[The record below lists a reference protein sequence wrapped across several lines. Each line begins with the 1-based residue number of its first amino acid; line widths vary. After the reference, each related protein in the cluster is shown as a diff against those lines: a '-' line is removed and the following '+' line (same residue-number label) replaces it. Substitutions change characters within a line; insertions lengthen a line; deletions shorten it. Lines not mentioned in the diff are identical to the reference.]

1 MNYTDD
7 KYSICDLL
15 IFVFLM
21 IRRPPRS
28 TRTYPLFPY
37 TTLFRS
43 RLLRKCQRICPRPH
57 PPGQGTAQAEQL
69 GRLKA
74 ELTQAF
80 NAPEGG
86 WAKFMPVRDRWGEAQ
101 GGCLHSRPLRLLRPE
116 PQQPN
121 AQARHPGRTRG
132 RGLFRPPRAAIR

>member
-1 MNYTDD
+1 MRFRHGT
-7 KYSICDLL
+7 C
-15 IFVFLM
+15 
-21 IRRPPRS
+21 RRR
-28 TRTYPLFPY
+28 
-37 TTLFRS
+37 

-57 PPGQGTAQAEQL
+57 PPGQGTAQAEQF

-101 GGCLHSRPLRLLRPE
+101 GRSEEHTSELQSLMRISYAGFCLQKKKTTKKTIKQNELDS
-116 PQQPN
+116 
-121 AQARHPGRTRG
+121 
-132 RGLFRPPRAAIR
+132 